1 MTTPT
6 SIAVPFLDLVSLHRS
21 IEDELVDAFRDAVHH
36 AAFVGGPAVEGFEG
50 AFAEFCGVRHAVGVA
65 NGTEALR
72 LSYVAAGIGPGDEV
86 ITAPNTFI
94 ATTEAISQ
102 AGAQVVFA
110 DIDRATRILDPA
122 AAEAAIT
129 PRTKAIVPVHLYGQP
144 APMDEFREI
153 ANRRGLILIE
163 DAAQASGARWA
174 GTRCGALGDVA
185 AFSFYPGKNLGSL
198 GEGGAV
204 TTNDDAIA
212 RKIRI
217 LREHGQTRKYY
228 HEVEGWNARLHAIQA
243 RFLSIKLAHLDEWNA
258 ARREVAATYAELLDG
273 IEGIRLP
280 GTRPEAEPI
289 WHLYVI
295 ETANRDG
302 LQRFLAER
310 GIGTGLHYPFPLHL
324 LPPYKHL
331 GLGPGSF
338 PNAERSAADLLS
350 LPMFPGLRRD
360 QIQAVADAIR
370 EWASGRA

>member
-6 SIAVPFLDLVSLHRS
+6 RAPVPFNDLVSLHRP
-21 IEDELVDAFRDAVHH
+21 IEDELVEAFRDAVQH
-36 AAFVGGPAVEGFEG
+36 AAFVGGAAVEAFEG

-72 LSYVAAGIGPGDEV
+72 LAYVAAGIGPGDEV

-102 AGAQVVFA
+102 VGAHVVFA
-110 DIDRATRILDPA
+110 DIDRATKILDPA

-144 APMDEFREI
+144 APMDEFRAI

-163 DAAQASGARWA
+163 DAAQAQGARWA

-204 TTNDDAIA
+204 TTNDDAMA

-217 LREHGQTRKYY
+217 LREHGQSRKYY
-228 HEVEGWNARLHAIQA
+228 HEMEGWNARLHAIQA
-243 RFLSIKLAHLDEWNA
+243 RFLSIKLTHLDDWNA
-258 ARREVAATYAELLDG
+258 ARREHAATYARLLDG
-273 IEGIRLP
+273 VESIRLP
-280 GTRPEAEPI
+280 GTRLEAEPI

-295 ETANRDG
+295 ETANRDD
-302 LQRFLAER
+302 LQRFLGER

-324 LPPYKHL
+324 LPPYEHL
-331 GLGPGSF
+331 GFGPGSF
-338 PNAERSAADLLS
+338 PNTERSAAELLS
-350 LPMFPGLRRD
+350 LPMFPELRAD
-360 QIQAVADAIR
+360 QLEQVAAAVR
-370 EWASGRA
+370 EWA